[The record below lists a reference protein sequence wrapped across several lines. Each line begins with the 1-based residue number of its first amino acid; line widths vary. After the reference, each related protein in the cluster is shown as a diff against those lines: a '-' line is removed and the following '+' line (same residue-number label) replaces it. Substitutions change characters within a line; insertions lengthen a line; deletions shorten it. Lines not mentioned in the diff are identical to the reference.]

1 MQKQQQQRFV
11 ESCTLY
17 RWMYAGATLRHL
29 VLVLMLRTGFAC
41 GFQASTS
48 LAGGRLSAGVGV
60 LPWTIITLKHKPS
73 FRRKCC

>member
-11 ESCTLY
+11 ESWTLY
-17 RWMYAGATLRHL
+17 SWMYAGATLRHL

-60 LPWTIITLKHKPS
+60 LPWEIITLKHNPHLGE
-73 FRRKCC
+73 KCS